1 MSLSAPNSTLFN
13 PDTLSPPDVLDPRQI
28 RLVELESESQGI
40 MRRFDC
46 YELESEEKMFRLTGD
61 AVQVCAIHWA
71 TTPDLDPEVTVDW
84 TATGFSYWEVNQI
97 RVFSWPTQEL
107 IRVYRDVE

>member
-13 PDTLSPPDVLDPRQI
+13 PDTLTTPHTLDPTQI
-28 RLVELESESQGI
+28 RVVELESEAKEKTC
-40 MRRFDC
+40 RFDC

-61 AVQVCAIHWA
+61 EVQVCAINWA
-71 TTPDLDPEVTVDW
+71 RSSDLDPDVDVDW
-84 TATGFSYWEVNQI
+84 TATGLSYWEVDQI

>member
-13 PDTLSPPDVLDPRQI
+13 PDTLTPPDVLDPRQI
-28 RLVELESESQGI
+28 RVVELRSEADGI
-40 MRRFDC
+40 ARRFDC

-61 AVQVCAIHWA
+61 EVQVCAIRWA
-71 TTPDLDPEVTVDW
+71 DTPDLDPDVDVDW
-84 TATGFSYWEVNQI
+84 TATGFSYWEVDQI